1 MKKNVG
7 TVDKWIRV
15 ILGVAILSML
25 VWVQGDLKWL
35 GLIGLIPLGTA
46 YMGSCPLYLPFG
58 INTNKDAKK

>member
-7 TVDKWIRV
+7 TVDKWVRV

-25 VWVQGDLKWL
+25 VWVKGDLKWL

-46 YMGSCPLYLPFG
+46 FMGFCPLYLPFG
-58 INTNKDAKK
+58 INTNKTDKK